1 MSDDLTKNL
10 IELSFGR
17 WEMRSE
23 GARFSSSA
31 GRNQKVIFSDN
42 TSSKENKKKKG
53 CLWREAGKIQH
64 RDFFFIVSLFYLAFK
79 PVIKLLC

>member
-42 TSSKENKKKKG
+42 TSSKENKKKKAASG
-53 CLWREAGKIQH
+53 ERQERYSTEI
-64 RDFFFIVSLFYLAFK
+64 FFSLYLYFT
-79 PVIKLLC
+79 